1 MVGGTMYLRRC
12 RQHST
17 SGTYSY
23 WKLVESVRTARGPRQ
38 RVVAYLGDLDE
49 AGRLGLRQAAQGA
62 VAAEATPRLFDE
74 GAPAPRF
81 VEIDPARIEVE
92 NVRGFGGPWL
102 ALQLIDQLGLR
113 DFLAQVMPPGREE
126 IPWEVM
132 SLVLVVL
139 RLLEPSSELR
149 IAEHLFERTAL
160 DVLLGLD
167 PAKVNDDRLYRT
179 LDQLLTHKDALQ
191 KHLKARLGELFKL
204 DYDLLLYDV
213 TSTYFEG
220 QAQGNPL
227 ARRGYSRDQRS
238 DCKQV
243 CIALVVSRC
252 GMPVGY
258 EVFAGN
264 RTDVTTVEEIVTTM
278 EARYGRSQR
287 IWVMDRGMSSADN
300 IAFLQQGARR
310 YIIGTPKSMLRKYE
324 RELLAADWTQVREGL
339 EVKLCRD
346 PEGHSQET
354 FILCRSAER
363 AKKEQAMH
371 ARFEQ
376 RIAEG
381 LAKIQKACDQRPQ
394 EAVKIAQRVGRLLGQ
409 NTRAAGAFKTRIQA
423 GAPGRVR
430 FAWEKVESWRQ
441 WARLSEG
448 CYLLRSNVTD
458 WTAQDLWRAYMQLTE
473 AEGAFR
479 IHKSDL
485 TLRPVWHQKQTRVEA
500 HILVCFLAYV
510 LWKTLGQWCRAA
522 GLGDEPRKVLDELAQ
537 VRVVDVVL
545 HTRCG
550 RRLRRRCIARPTPHQ
565 SILLD
570 HLKLELP
577 GYLAALEDVV
587 PKTG

>member
-1 MVGGTMYLRRC
+1 
-12 RQHST
+12 
-17 SGTYSY
+17 
-23 WKLVESVRTARGPRQ
+23 
-38 RVVAYLGDLDE
+38 
-49 AGRLGLRQAAQGA
+49 
-62 VAAEATPRLFDE
+62 
-74 GAPAPRF
+74 
-81 VEIDPARIEVE
+81 
-92 NVRGFGGPWL
+92 
-102 ALQLIDQLGLR
+102 
-113 DFLAQVMPPGREE
+113 
-126 IPWEVM
+126 
-132 SLVLVVL
+132 
-139 RLLEPSSELR
+139 
-149 IAEHLFERTAL
+149 
-160 DVLLGLD
+160 
-167 PAKVNDDRLYRT
+167 
-179 LDQLLTHKDALQ
+179 
-191 KHLKARLGELFKL
+191 
-204 DYDLLLYDV
+204 
-213 TSTYFEG
+213 
-220 QAQGNPL
+220 
-227 ARRGYSRDQRS
+227 
-238 DCKQV
+238 
-243 CIALVVSRC
+243 
-252 GMPVGY
+252 
-258 EVFAGN
+258 
-264 RTDVTTVEEIVTTM
+264 
-278 EARYGRSQR
+278 
-287 IWVMDRGMSSADN
+287 
-300 IAFLQQGARR
+300 
-310 YIIGTPKSMLRKYE
+310 
-324 RELLAADWTQVREGL
+324 VREGL

-371 ARFEQ
+371 ARFER
-376 RIAEG
+376 RIEEG

-423 GAPGRVR
+423 GEPGRVR

-458 WTAQDLWRAYMQLTE
+458 WTAQDLWHAYMQLTE

-550 RRLRRRCIARPTPHQ
+550 RTMRRRCIARPTPHQ

-570 HLKLELP
+570 RLKLELP
-577 GYLAALEDVV
+577 RYLATLEDVV